1 MEGRQ
6 MTDRWRGNSNV
17 FMMDVPRWPPE
28 PADDPPPDS
37 PEVEQLTPR
46 ERHKRAISRAWLTS
60 TAQPRYWEMPV
71 VDPMAQVVV
80 PAASNP
86 AKGSGPT
93 LVEIERHRAAEQAAF
108 VERLRQ
114 RWINNLSHL

>member
-1 MEGRQ
+1 MSAVFI
-6 MTDRWRGNSNV
+6 MDRGARFGDPPAVN
-17 FMMDVPRWPPE
+17 PPE
-28 PADDPPPDS
+28 PDPDPD
-37 PEVEQLTPR
+37 LTPY
-46 ERHKRAISRAWLTS
+46 ERHKRDLARAWLTS

-71 VDPMAQVVV
+71 VDPVAQVVV

-93 LVEIERHRAAEQAAF
+93 PYEIERHRAAEQAAF